1 MERLNKLVSKKPL
14 VIFSMTTCC
23 MSHTIKSLFYDFGV
37 NPTIYEL
44 DEIAN
49 GREIE
54 QALSRL
60 GCNPTMMPAVF
71 IGGEFVGG
79 ANEIMSLHLKRS
91 LKPMLKNAGALWV

>member
-1 MERLNKLVSKKPL
+1 MERVGKMVSEKPV

-23 MSHTIKSLFYDFGV
+23 MSHTIISLFSDFGV
-37 NPTIYEL
+37 NPTVYEL
-44 DEIAN
+44 DEISR

-60 GCNPTMMPAVF
+60 GCNPTVPAVF

-79 ANEIMSLHLKRS
+79 ANEVMSLHLKRA
-91 LKPMLKNAGALWV
+91 LKPMLKRAGALWL